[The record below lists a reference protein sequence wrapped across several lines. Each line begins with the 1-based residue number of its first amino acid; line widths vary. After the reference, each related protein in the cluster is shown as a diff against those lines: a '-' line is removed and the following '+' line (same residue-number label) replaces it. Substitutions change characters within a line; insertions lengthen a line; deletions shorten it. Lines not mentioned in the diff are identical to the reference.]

1 MNAFSGAGLVAAML
15 LTLTGATSC
24 ERGQAVGG
32 GHKEMVSGPAAG
44 GVHLVA
50 SAATSVAISA
60 AARAEAESTYGE
72 RCAACHGDSGDG
84 NGPGA
89 ANLNPRPENFH
100 NRKWQLA
107 TSDEQI
113 AKAIVHGGQSVG
125 LSASMAPNPDLAD
138 KPDVV
143 AALVERIR
151 QLGK

>member
-1 MNAFSGAGLVAAML
+1 MDAFSRAALVAAML
-15 LTLTGATSC
+15 LMLAAATSC
-24 ERGQAVGG
+24 ERGQAVDTGQ
-32 GHKEMVSGPAAG
+32 KEVVSGATAG
-44 GVHLVA
+44 GIRLVA

-60 AARAEAESTYGE
+60 AARAEAESIYGE
-72 RCAACHGDSGDG
+72 RCVACHGDSGDG

-89 ANLNPRPENFH
+89 ANLNPKPENFH
-100 NRKWQLA
+100 NRNWQHA

-125 LSASMAPNPDLAD
+125 LSASMAPNPDLAS

-151 QLGK
+151 KLGK

>member
-1 MNAFSGAGLVAAML
+1 MDAFSRAALVAAMPL
-15 LTLTGATSC
+15 MLAAATSC
-24 ERGQAVGG
+24 ERGQAVDTGQ
-32 GHKEMVSGPAAG
+32 KEVVSGATAG
-44 GVHLVA
+44 GIRLVA

-60 AARAEAESTYGE
+60 AARAEAESIYGE
-72 RCAACHGDSGDG
+72 RCVACHGDSGDG

-89 ANLNPRPENFH
+89 ANLNRKPENFH
-100 NRKWQLA
+100 NRTWQHA

-125 LSASMAPNPDLAD
+125 LSASMAPNPDLAS

-151 QLGK
+151 KLGK